1 MVHLTLK
8 GLAVKTPNSN
18 SLLTAAFTR
27 GCCSAVLLQ
36 ENKDYIDSIH
46 FKKGGKQNLSFF
58 FFFASAGL

>member
-46 FKKGGKQNLSFF
+46 LKKGGGDKTFHFL
-58 FFFASAGL
+58 ASEGL